1 MRIVTYQGRKA
12 IAMCLDD
19 MELSTPATVIR
30 NMRKGIHNVSKDFV
44 PTKVKTQTLNML
56 STVILGNV
64 PLYGQILSQ
73 LLSLQSLTKV
83 YTCNS
88 NCRNLRCLIVY
99 ILQAQYAF

>member
-12 IAMCLDD
+12 IAMCPDD

-30 NMRKGIHNVSKDFV
+30 NIERKGIHNVSKDFV

-64 PLYGQILSQ
+64 YSPSY
-73 LLSLQSLTKV
+73 SLFEV
-83 YTCNS
+83 
-88 NCRNLRCLIVY
+88 
-99 ILQAQYAF
+99 